1 MMQKRTI
8 YLSLLLASFLL
19 VFAYSFAFSQNS
31 VVVQSKSNLPRCS
44 DVILNVTVNNATD
57 ISAFEIILA
66 LNGSY
71 SNLSV
76 NFDGGLTVLTDRVL
90 QVFGS
95 PDTIRMAA
103 MRIDSGDVCLPP
115 VGGGTVVGQI
125 HLKTGDVC
133 PSGTITISGATVSG
147 NTSCNCTVSASTGFV
162 GCDPM
167 QTIAATVTAGTVTT
181 LNAPPS
187 ITCPDNLTVPWGTV
201 VEFNATAS
209 DPDLPNGCETL
220 TFAVES
226 PSPGHI
232 TKINDTTGHYVWA
245 TGGDDVCD
253 HVVTLK
259 VTDACGATSE
269 CSFNICVTN
278 VPPAIT
284 HDPADTIFAV
294 WDIVLTDTVKA
305 SDNDSGPSALLYE
318 LVNFDGPT
326 YYGDGF
332 QLNTSTGVWT
342 WNIGTGD
349 DYTGDF
355 TLCLKVSDGAN
366 VCPCSPNNADTACYA
381 IHVTGFTVS
390 IEKVHHVLQGHYT
403 TASIYLDSNW
413 TNPGE
418 LLGGFD
424 FLIAYD
430 PSALNFIK
438 AEPGALIDSG
448 AFEYFT
454 YRMGPF
460 GNCGSGC
467 PSGMLRVVGMRE
479 YNNGV
484 TNPNHVHGPGELVI
498 LTFFVSDDRNL
509 QCQFVPI
516 QFYWLD
522 CGDNIISDESG
533 NLSYLGLKVFGFE
546 GNEIIPDTVDFG
558 YDGPAA
564 DCYDTVSILSHLP
577 RKSALGSIIFRNGGI
592 DIECAD
598 SIDARGDVNLNN
610 IPNEIGDAVVFTNY
624 FIAGLAAFTISEE
637 GQIAATEV
645 NGDGIVL
652 SVADLVYLIRTI
664 VGDATALPKVA
675 PGVQADF
682 YSDGTTVRVKT
693 PVDIGAALFVFEGEV
708 YPTLGSAASGMEV
721 KYGHINGTT
730 RALVYSMER
739 GRAITSGEVLTL
751 TGQGNLVRVEAATYE
766 GAILATNRKYQIPTQ
781 FALNQNYPNPFNPTT
796 TIELALPMASDWTI
810 SIFNVSGQTVAD
822 FTGHS
827 EAGIVTVNWD
837 ASNLASGLYFYKAA
851 AGSFSATKKMVLLK

>member
-8 YLSLLLASFLL
+8 YLSLLLASFIL

-31 VVVQSKSNLPRCS
+31 VLVESKSNLPRCS
-44 DVILNVTVNNATD
+44 DVILDITVTNATD
-57 ISAFEIILA
+57 ISAFEIILT

-76 NFDGGLTVLTDRVL
+76 NFDGGLMVLTDRVL

-103 MRIDSGDVCLPP
+103 MRIDAGDACLPA
-115 VGGGTVVGQI
+115 GSNTVVGQI

-162 GCDPM
+162 GCNPM
-167 QTIAATVTAGTVTT
+167 QAIAATVTAGTVTT
-181 LNAPPS
+181 INAAPS
-187 ITCPDNLTVPWGTV
+187 ITCPGNLTVPWGTV
-201 VEFNATAS
+201 VEFNAVAS
-209 DPDLPNGCETL
+209 DPDLAYGCETL
-220 TFAVES
+220 TFTVKDG
-226 PSPGHI
+226 PGGI
-232 TKINDTTGHYVWA
+232 TKINDTTGHYVWV
-245 TGGDDVCD
+245 TGGEDVCN
-253 HVVTLK
+253 HVVTLEVADK
-259 VTDACGATSE
+259 SACGAKSE

-305 SDNDSGPSALLYE
+305 ADNDSGPSALLYE
-318 LVNFDGPT
+318 LVSFNGPT
-326 YYGDGF
+326 YYGSGF
-332 QLNTSTGVWT
+332 YLNTLTGVWT
-342 WNIGTGD
+342 WNIGYGEA
-349 DYTGDF
+349 YTGDF
-355 TLCLKVSDGAN
+355 TLCIKVSDGAD
-366 VCPCSPNNADTACYA
+366 VCPSCSPNNADTACYA

-390 IEKVHHVLQGHYT
+390 IEKVHKQLQGHYT

-438 AEPGALIDSG
+438 AEPGALIDNG

-484 TNPNHVHGPGELVI
+484 INPNHVHGPGELVI
-498 LTFFVSDDRNL
+498 LTFFVSNDRNL
-509 QCQFVPI
+509 NCQFVPI

-522 CGDNIISDESG
+522 CGDNVISDETG
-533 NLSYLGLKVFGFE
+533 NWTYLGIKVFDFE
-546 GNEIIPDTVDFG
+546 GHEIIDTVPYG
-558 YDGPAA
+558 YNGPAA
-564 DCYDTVSILSHLP
+564 SCYDTVSILSHLP

-592 DIECAD
+592 DIECSD
-598 SIDARGDVNLNN
+598 SIDARGDVNLNG
-610 IPNEIGDAVVFTNY
+610 IRNEIGDAVVFTNY
-624 FIAGLAAFTISEE
+624 FIAGLAAFTINEE

-664 VGDATALPKVA
+664 VGDVTALPKVA
-675 PGVQADF
+675 PGVKADF

-721 KYGHINGTT
+721 KYGHVNGTT

-739 GRAITSGEVLTL
+739 GRAITNGEILTL

-766 GAILATNRKYQIPTQ
+766 GAILETNRKFQIPTQ

-796 TIELALPMASDWTI
+796 TIELALPMASDWTM
-810 SIFNVSGQTVAD
+810 SIYNVSGQVVAD
-822 FTGHS
+822 FAGHS

-837 ASNLASGLYFYKAA
+837 ASNLASGLYFYKAS